1 MVFLGSI
8 MSSCSSEA
16 QNSDTGLTQNQ
27 PVEKQAVGQASTG
40 PEDVDV
46 NRFEELLQQEGM
58 QVLDVR
64 TPEEIAQGYV
74 EGAVFINWHDA
85 EFENKA
91 KNVLNTDLPLTVY
104 CKSGGRSSQAVNVLH
119 AAGFGK
125 IYNYTGGMSEW
136 YQLEKPTLKD

>member
-1 MVFLGSI
+1 MI
-8 MSSCSSEA
+8 NSCSEA
-16 QNSDTGLTQNQ
+16 QQPENQNTDNSLAQDQPTQQ
-27 PVEKQAVGQASTG
+27 KPVEAQVSGN
-40 PEDVDV
+40 PEDVDI

-58 QVLDVR
+58 QILDVR

-91 KNVLNTDLPLTVY
+91 KSMLKTDLPLTVY
-104 CKSGGRSSQAVNVLH
+104 CKSGGRSSQAASVLH
-119 AAGFGK
+119 AAGFDK

-136 YQLEKPTLKD
+136 YQMEKPTLKD